1 MVVRMKCEG
10 KWILLL
16 YFRSVTFV
24 VLPADQKVG
33 ALMARSNNRGR
44 IAILARKSHISSD
57 FKEKSESLL
66 QRRQSLM

>member
-44 IAILARKSHISSD
+44 IVM
-57 FKEKSESLL
+57 FVKEIAHFV
-66 QRRQSLM
+66 